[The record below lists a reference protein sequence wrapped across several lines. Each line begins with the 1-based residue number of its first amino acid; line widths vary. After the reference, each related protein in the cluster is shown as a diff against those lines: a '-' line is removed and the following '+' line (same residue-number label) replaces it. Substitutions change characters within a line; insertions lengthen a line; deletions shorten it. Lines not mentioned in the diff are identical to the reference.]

1 MINDKDLKDIIAE
14 AVENSK
20 GLKDSIFD
28 IVAKIVNLA
37 GNKES
42 EVAEK
47 KTNASADEDNIM
59 LLMET
64 RIREWKKQERREQIL
79 KEHAEERKKYFVDLL
94 ERLRTEKLYT
104 FTDPVTENGI
114 ITPGYWTYSPLVT
127 EVFKEV
133 GVVGNPFITNYENHL
148 ATKSEFEL
156 TEEEI
161 KEQFLFWYRGER
173 FGDGLIAEAID
184 SGQFTRLFYIYLLSF
199 GFKNLDSKKYTC
211 IN

>member
-14 AVENSK
+14 AVENSN

-37 GNKES
+37 GSKES
-42 EVAEK
+42 EVAK
-47 KTNASADEDNIM
+47 NKGDAFADEDLE
-59 LLMET
+59 LLFLEERMRNEKH
-64 RIREWKKQERREQIL
+64 REELEQTLKKQSE
-79 KEHAEERKKYFVDLL
+79 KHKKYLIDLL

-104 FTDPVTENGI
+104 FTDPDTENDI

-133 GVVGNPFITNYENHL
+133 RVVGNPFITNYENHL

-173 FGDGLIAEAID
+173 FSDGLIAEAID

-199 GFKNLDSKKYTC
+199 GFKELYRH
-211 IN
+211 

>member
-1 MINDKDLKDIIAE
+1 MMNDKDLKDIIAE
-14 AVENSK
+14 AVENSN

-42 EVAEK
+42 EVAENK
-47 KTNASADEDNIM
+47 NDAFADEDKLIFD
-59 LLMET
+59 MEAKE
-64 RIREWKKQERREQIL
+64 RERKHREKLEQTL
-79 KEHAEERKKYFVDLL
+79 KEQHKKYLIDLL

-104 FTDPVTENGI
+104 FTDPDTENDI
-114 ITPGYWTYSPLVT
+114 ITLGYWTYSPLVT

-133 GVVGNPFITNYENHL
+133 GAVGNPFITYENHL

-173 FGDGLIAEAID
+173 FSDGLIAEAID

-199 GFKNLDSKKYTC
+199 GFKTLYMH
-211 IN
+211 

>member
-14 AVENSK
+14 AVENSN

-47 KTNASADEDNIM
+47 KTNASADEDLE
-59 LLMET
+59 LLFLEERMRNEKH
-64 RIREWKKQERREQIL
+64 REELEQTLKKQSE
-79 KEHAEERKKYFVDLL
+79 KHKKYLIDLL

-104 FTDPVTENGI
+104 FTDPDTENDI

-133 GVVGNPFITNYENHL
+133 RVVGNPFITNYENHL

-173 FGDGLIAEAID
+173 FSDGLIAEAID

>member
-14 AVENSK
+14 TVENSN

-28 IVAKIVNLA
+28 IVTKIVKLA

-42 EVAEK
+42 EVAK
-47 KTNASADEDNIM
+47 NKGDAFADEDLE
-59 LLMET
+59 LLFLEERMRNEKH
-64 RIREWKKQERREQIL
+64 REKLEQTL
-79 KEHAEERKKYFVDLL
+79 KEQSEKHKKYLIDLL

-104 FTDPVTENGI
+104 FTDPDTENDI
-114 ITPGYWTYSPLVT
+114 ITLGYWTYSPLVT

-133 GVVGNPFITNYENHL
+133 GAVGNPFITYENHL

-173 FGDGLIAEAID
+173 FSDGLIAEAID
-184 SGQFTRLFYIYLLSF
+184 SGQFTRLFYIYLLSR
-199 GFKNLDSKKYTC
+199 GFEELCRHGWSRHLS
-211 IN
+211 

>member
-14 AVENSK
+14 TVENSN

-28 IVAKIVNLA
+28 IVTKIVNLA
-37 GNKES
+37 SNKES
-42 EVAEK
+42 EVAENK
-47 KTNASADEDNIM
+47 NDAFADEDKLIFD
-59 LLMET
+59 MEAKE
-64 RIREWKKQERREQIL
+64 RERKHREKLEQTL
-79 KEHAEERKKYFVDLL
+79 KEQHKKYLIDLL

-104 FTDPVTENGI
+104 FTDPDTENDI
-114 ITPGYWTYSPLVT
+114 ITLGYWTYSPLVT

-133 GVVGNPFITNYENHL
+133 GAVGNPFITYENHL

-173 FGDGLIAEAID
+173 FSDGLIAEAID
-184 SGQFTRLFYIYLLSF
+184 SGRFTRLFYIYLLSR
-199 GFKNLDSKKYTC
+199 GFEELCRHGWSRHLS
-211 IN
+211 

>member
-1 MINDKDLKDIIAE
+1 MINDKDLKDIIAKT
-14 AVENSK
+14 VENSN

-104 FTDPVTENGI
+104 FTDPYTENDI
-114 ITPGYWTYSPLVT
+114 ITAGYWTYNPVVT

-133 GVVGNPFITNYENHL
+133 RVVDNPFITNYENHL

-173 FGDGLIAEAID
+173 FGDGLIAAAID
-184 SGQFTRLFYIYLLSF
+184 SGQFTRLFYIYLLSL
-199 GFKNLDSKKYTC
+199 GFKELC
-211 IN
+211 RH

>member
-14 AVENSK
+14 TVENSN

-28 IVAKIVNLA
+28 IVTKIVKLA

-42 EVAEK
+42 EVAENK
-47 KTNASADEDNIM
+47 NDAFADEDNLIFD
-59 LLMET
+59 MEAKE
-64 RIREWKKQERREQIL
+64 RERKHREKLEQTL
-79 KEHAEERKKYFVDLL
+79 KEQSEKHKKYLIDLL

-104 FTDPVTENGI
+104 FTDPDTENDI
-114 ITPGYWTYSPLVT
+114 ITLGYWTYSPLVT

-133 GVVGNPFITNYENHL
+133 GAVGNPFITYENHL

-156 TEEEI
+156 TTQEI
-161 KEQFLFWYRGER
+161 VEQFLFWYRGER
-173 FGDGLIAEAID
+173 FSDGLIAEAID

-199 GFKNLDSKKYTC
+199 GFKTLYMH
-211 IN
+211 

>member
-14 AVENSK
+14 AVENSN

-42 EVAEK
+42 EVAK
-47 KTNASADEDNIM
+47 NKGDAFADEDLE
-59 LLMET
+59 LLFLEAKE
-64 RIREWKKQERREQIL
+64 RERKHREELEQTLKKQSE
-79 KEHAEERKKYFVDLL
+79 KHKKYLIDLL

-104 FTDPVTENGI
+104 FTDPDTENDI

-133 GVVGNPFITNYENHL
+133 RVVGNPFITNYENHL

-173 FGDGLIAEAID
+173 FSDGLIAEAID

-199 GFKNLDSKKYTC
+199 GFKELYRH
-211 IN
+211 

>member
-14 AVENSK
+14 AVEKSD

-28 IVAKIVNLA
+28 IVTKIVNLA
-37 GNKES
+37 SNKES
-42 EVAEK
+42 EVAENK
-47 KTNASADEDNIM
+47 NDAFADEDKLIFD
-59 LLMET
+59 MEAKE
-64 RIREWKKQERREQIL
+64 RERKHREKLEQTL
-79 KEHAEERKKYFVDLL
+79 KEQHKKYLIDLL

-104 FTDPVTENGI
+104 FTDPDTENDI

-133 GVVGNPFITNYENHL
+133 GAVGNPFITYENHL

-173 FGDGLIAEAID
+173 FSDGLIAEAID
-184 SGQFTRLFYIYLLSF
+184 SGQFTRLFYIYLLSR
-199 GFKNLDSKKYTC
+199 GFEELCRHGWSRHLS
-211 IN
+211 

>member
-14 AVENSK
+14 AVENSN

-37 GNKES
+37 GSKES
-42 EVAEK
+42 EVAK
-47 KTNASADEDNIM
+47 NKGDAFADEDLE
-59 LLMET
+59 LLFLEERMRNEKH
-64 RIREWKKQERREQIL
+64 REELEQTLKKQSE
-79 KEHAEERKKYFVDLL
+79 KHKKYLIDLL

-104 FTDPVTENGI
+104 FTDPDTENDI

-133 GVVGNPFITNYENHL
+133 RVVGNPFITNYENHL

-173 FGDGLIAEAID
+173 FSDGLIAEAID

>member
-14 AVENSK
+14 TVENSN

-28 IVAKIVNLA
+28 IVTKIVNLA
-37 GNKES
+37 SNKES
-42 EVAEK
+42 EVAENK
-47 KTNASADEDNIM
+47 NDAFADEDKLIFD
-59 LLMET
+59 MEAKE
-64 RIREWKKQERREQIL
+64 RERKHREKLEQTL
-79 KEHAEERKKYFVDLL
+79 KEQHKKYLIDLL

-104 FTDPVTENGI
+104 FTDPDTENDI
-114 ITPGYWTYSPLVT
+114 ITLGYWTYSPLVT

-133 GVVGNPFITNYENHL
+133 GAVGNPFITYENHL

-173 FGDGLIAEAID
+173 FSDGLIAEAID
-184 SGQFTRLFYIYLLSF
+184 SGQFTRLFYIYLLSR
-199 GFKNLDSKKYTC
+199 GFEELCRHGWSRHLS
-211 IN
+211 

>member
-14 AVENSK
+14 TVENSN

-28 IVAKIVNLA
+28 IVTKIVNLA
-37 GNKES
+37 SNKES
-42 EVAEK
+42 EVAENK
-47 KTNASADEDNIM
+47 NDAFADEDKLIFD
-59 LLMET
+59 MEAKE
-64 RIREWKKQERREQIL
+64 RERKHREKLEQTL
-79 KEHAEERKKYFVDLL
+79 KEQHKKYLIDLL

-104 FTDPVTENGI
+104 FTDPDTENDI
-114 ITPGYWTYSPLVT
+114 ITLGYWTYSPLVT

-133 GVVGNPFITNYENHL
+133 GAVGNPFITYENHL

-199 GFKNLDSKKYTC
+199 GFKELYRH
-211 IN
+211 

>member
-14 AVENSK
+14 AVENSN

-104 FTDPVTENGI
+104 FTDPDTENDI

-133 GVVGNPFITNYENHL
+133 GVVGNSFITNYENHL

-156 TEEEI
+156 TTQEI
-161 KEQFLFWYRGER
+161 VEQFLFWYRGER
-173 FGDGLIAEAID
+173 FSDGLIAEAID

-199 GFKNLDSKKYTC
+199 GFKTLYMH
-211 IN
+211 

>member
-14 AVENSK
+14 AVENSN

-37 GNKES
+37 GSKES
-42 EVAEK
+42 EVAK
-47 KTNASADEDNIM
+47 NKGDAFADEDLE
-59 LLMET
+59 LLFLEERMRNEKH
-64 RIREWKKQERREQIL
+64 REELEQTLKKQSE
-79 KEHAEERKKYFVDLL
+79 KHKKYLIDLL

-104 FTDPVTENGI
+104 FTDPDTENDI

-133 GVVGNPFITNYENHL
+133 RVVGNPFITNYENHL

-173 FGDGLIAEAID
+173 FSDGLIAEAID
-184 SGQFTRLFYIYLLSF
+184 SGQFTRLFYIYLLLF

>member
-14 AVENSK
+14 AVENSN

-42 EVAEK
+42 EVAENK
-47 KTNASADEDNIM
+47 NDAFADEDKLIFD
-59 LLMET
+59 MEAKE
-64 RIREWKKQERREQIL
+64 RERKHREKLEQTL
-79 KEHAEERKKYFVDLL
+79 KEQHKKYLIDLL

-104 FTDPVTENGI
+104 FTDPDTENDI
-114 ITPGYWTYSPLVT
+114 ITLGYWTYSPLVT

-133 GVVGNPFITNYENHL
+133 GAVGNPFITYENHL

-173 FGDGLIAEAID
+173 FSDGLIAEAID

-199 GFKNLDSKKYTC
+199 GFKELYRH
-211 IN
+211 

>member
-14 AVENSK
+14 AVEKSD

-28 IVAKIVNLA
+28 IVTKIVNLA
-37 GNKES
+37 SNKES
-42 EVAEK
+42 EVAENK
-47 KTNASADEDNIM
+47 NDAFADEDKLIFD
-59 LLMET
+59 MEAKE
-64 RIREWKKQERREQIL
+64 RERKHREKLEQTL
-79 KEHAEERKKYFVDLL
+79 KEQHKKYLIDLL

-104 FTDPVTENGI
+104 FTDPDTENDI

-133 GVVGNPFITNYENHL
+133 GAVGNPFITYENHL

-173 FGDGLIAEAID
+173 FSDGLIAEAID
-184 SGQFTRLFYIYLLSF
+184 SGRFTRLFYIYLLSR
-199 GFKNLDSKKYTC
+199 GFEELCRHGWSRHLS
-211 IN
+211 

>member
-1 MINDKDLKDIIAE
+1 MNDKDLKDIIAE
-14 AVENSK
+14 AVENSN

-47 KTNASADEDNIM
+47 KTNASADEDLE
-59 LLMET
+59 LLFLEERMRNEKH
-64 RIREWKKQERREQIL
+64 REELEQTLKKQSE
-79 KEHAEERKKYFVDLL
+79 KHKKYLIDLL

-104 FTDPVTENGI
+104 FTDPDTENDI

-133 GVVGNPFITNYENHL
+133 RVVGNPFITNYENHL

-184 SGQFTRLFYIYLLSF
+184 SGQFTRLFYIYLLSR
-199 GFKNLDSKKYTC
+199 GFEELCRHGWSRHLS
-211 IN
+211 

>member
-1 MINDKDLKDIIAE
+1 MMNDKDLKDIIAE
-14 AVENSK
+14 AVENSN

-42 EVAEK
+42 EVAENK
-47 KTNASADEDNIM
+47 NDAFADEDKLIFD
-59 LLMET
+59 MEAKE
-64 RIREWKKQERREQIL
+64 RERKHREKLEQTL
-79 KEHAEERKKYFVDLL
+79 KEQHKKYLIDLL

-104 FTDPVTENGI
+104 FTDPDTENDI
-114 ITPGYWTYSPLVT
+114 ITLGYWTYSPLVT

-133 GVVGNPFITNYENHL
+133 GAVGNPFITYENHL

-173 FGDGLIAEAID
+173 FSDGLIAEAID

-199 GFKNLDSKKYTC
+199 GFKELYMH
-211 IN
+211 

>member
-14 AVENSK
+14 AVENSN

-37 GNKES
+37 GSKES
-42 EVAEK
+42 EVAK
-47 KTNASADEDNIM
+47 NKGDAFADEDLE
-59 LLMET
+59 LLFLEERMRNEKH
-64 RIREWKKQERREQIL
+64 REELEQTLKKQSE
-79 KEHAEERKKYFVDLL
+79 KHKKYLIDLL

-104 FTDPVTENGI
+104 FTDPDTENDI

-133 GVVGNPFITNYENHL
+133 RVVGNPFITNYENHL

>member
-14 AVENSK
+14 AVENSN

-37 GNKES
+37 GSKES
-42 EVAEK
+42 EVAK
-47 KTNASADEDNIM
+47 NKGDAFADEDLE
-59 LLMET
+59 LLFLEERMRNEKH
-64 RIREWKKQERREQIL
+64 REELEQTLKKQSE
-79 KEHAEERKKYFVDLL
+79 KHKKYLIDLL

-104 FTDPVTENGI
+104 FTDPDTENDI
-114 ITPGYWTYSPLVT
+114 ISPGYWTYSPLVT

-133 GVVGNPFITNYENHL
+133 RVVGNPFITNYENHL

-173 FGDGLIAEAID
+173 FSDGLIAEAID

-199 GFKNLDSKKYTC
+199 GFKTLYMH
-211 IN
+211 

>member
-14 AVENSK
+14 AVEKSD

-28 IVAKIVNLA
+28 IVAKIVNSA
-37 GNKES
+37 SNKENK
-42 EVAEK
+42 VAENK
-47 KTNASADEDNIM
+47 GDAFADEDNLIFD
-59 LLMET
+59 MEAKE
-64 RIREWKKQERREQIL
+64 RERKHREKLEQFL
-79 KEHAEERKKYFVDLL
+79 KERSEKHKKYLIDLL

-104 FTDPVTENGI
+104 FTDPYTENDI
-114 ITPGYWTYSPLVT
+114 ITAGYWTYNPVVT

-133 GVVGNPFITNYENHL
+133 RVVDNPFITYENHL

-173 FGDGLIAEAID
+173 FGDGLIAAAID
-184 SGQFTRLFYIYLLSF
+184 SGQFTRLFYIYLLSL
-199 GFKNLDSKKYTC
+199 GFKELC
-211 IN
+211 RH

>member
-1 MINDKDLKDIIAE
+1 MMNDKDLKDIIAE
-14 AVENSK
+14 AVENSN

-42 EVAEK
+42 EVAENK
-47 KTNASADEDNIM
+47 NDAFADEDKLIFD
-59 LLMET
+59 MEAKE
-64 RIREWKKQERREQIL
+64 RERKHREKLEQTL
-79 KEHAEERKKYFVDLL
+79 KEQHKKYLIDLL

-104 FTDPVTENGI
+104 FTDPDTENDI
-114 ITPGYWTYSPLVT
+114 ITLGYWTYSPLVT

-133 GVVGNPFITNYENHL
+133 GAVGNPFITYENHL

-173 FGDGLIAEAID
+173 FSDGLIAEAID
-184 SGQFTRLFYIYLLSF
+184 SGQFTRLFYIYLLSR
-199 GFKNLDSKKYTC
+199 GFEELCRHGWSRHLS
-211 IN
+211 

>member
-14 AVENSK
+14 TVENSN

-28 IVAKIVNLA
+28 IVTKIVKLA

-42 EVAEK
+42 EVAENK
-47 KTNASADEDNIM
+47 NDAFADEDNLIFD
-59 LLMET
+59 MEAKE
-64 RIREWKKQERREQIL
+64 RERKHREKLEQTL
-79 KEHAEERKKYFVDLL
+79 KEQHKKYLIDLL

-104 FTDPVTENGI
+104 FTDPDTENDI
-114 ITPGYWTYSPLVT
+114 ITLGYWTYSPLVT

-133 GVVGNPFITNYENHL
+133 GAVGNPFITYENHL

-173 FGDGLIAEAID
+173 FSDGLIAEAID
-184 SGQFTRLFYIYLLSF
+184 SGQFTRLFYIYLLSR
-199 GFKNLDSKKYTC
+199 GFEELCRHGWSRHLS
-211 IN
+211 

>member
-14 AVENSK
+14 AVEKSD

-28 IVAKIVNLA
+28 IVTKIVNLA
-37 GNKES
+37 SNKES
-42 EVAEK
+42 EVAENK
-47 KTNASADEDNIM
+47 NDAFADEDKLIFD
-59 LLMET
+59 MEAKE
-64 RIREWKKQERREQIL
+64 RERKHREKLEQTL
-79 KEHAEERKKYFVDLL
+79 KEQHKKYLIDLL

-104 FTDPVTENGI
+104 FTDPDTENDI
-114 ITPGYWTYSPLVT
+114 ITLGYWTYNPVVT

-133 GVVGNPFITNYENHL
+133 GAVGNPFITYENHL

-173 FGDGLIAEAID
+173 FSDGLIAEAID

-199 GFKNLDSKKYTC
+199 GFKTLDSKKYTC

>member
-14 AVENSK
+14 AVENSN

-28 IVAKIVNLA
+28 IVAKIVKLA

-42 EVAEK
+42 EVAENK
-47 KTNASADEDNIM
+47 NDAFADEDNLIFD
-59 LLMET
+59 MEAKE
-64 RIREWKKQERREQIL
+64 RERKHREKLEQTL
-79 KEHAEERKKYFVDLL
+79 KEQSEKHKKYLIDLL

-104 FTDPVTENGI
+104 FTDPDTENDI
-114 ITPGYWTYSPLVT
+114 ITLGYWTYSPLVT

-133 GVVGNPFITNYENHL
+133 GAVGNPFITYENHL

-184 SGQFTRLFYIYLLSF
+184 NGQFTRLFYIYLLSF
-199 GFKNLDSKKYTC
+199 GFKELYMH
-211 IN
+211 

>member
-14 AVENSK
+14 AVENSN

-42 EVAEK
+42 EAAEK

-104 FTDPVTENGI
+104 FTDPVTENDI
-114 ITPGYWTYSPLVT
+114 ITPGYWIYSPLVT

-133 GVVGNPFITNYENHL
+133 GVVGNSFITNYENHL

-156 TEEEI
+156 TTQEI
-161 KEQFLFWYRGER
+161 VEQFLFWYRGER
-173 FGDGLIAEAID
+173 FSDGLIAEAID

-199 GFKNLDSKKYTC
+199 GFKNLDSKNYTC

>member
-14 AVENSK
+14 AVEKSD

-37 GNKES
+37 GNKENK
-42 EVAEK
+42 VAENK
-47 KTNASADEDNIM
+47 GDAFADEDNLIFD
-59 LLMET
+59 MEAKE
-64 RIREWKKQERREQIL
+64 RERKHREKLEQFL
-79 KEHAEERKKYFVDLL
+79 KERSEKHKKYLIDLL

-104 FTDPVTENGI
+104 FTDPYTENDI
-114 ITPGYWTYSPLVT
+114 ITAGYWTYNPVVT

-133 GVVGNPFITNYENHL
+133 RVIDNPFITYENHL

-184 SGQFTRLFYIYLLSF
+184 SGQFTRLFYIYLLSL
-199 GFKNLDSKKYTC
+199 GFKELC
-211 IN
+211 RH

>member
-14 AVENSK
+14 AVEKSD

-28 IVAKIVNLA
+28 IVTKIVNLA
-37 GNKES
+37 SNKES
-42 EVAEK
+42 EVAENK
-47 KTNASADEDNIM
+47 NDAFADEDKLIFD
-59 LLMET
+59 MEAKE
-64 RIREWKKQERREQIL
+64 RERKHREKLEQTL
-79 KEHAEERKKYFVDLL
+79 KEQHKKYLIDLL

-104 FTDPVTENGI
+104 FTDPDTENDI
-114 ITPGYWTYSPLVT
+114 ITLGYWTYSPLVT

-133 GVVGNPFITNYENHL
+133 GAVGNPFITYENHL

-173 FGDGLIAEAID
+173 FSDGLIAEAID
-184 SGQFTRLFYIYLLSF
+184 SGRFTRLFYIYLLSR
-199 GFKNLDSKKYTC
+199 GFEELCRHGWSRHLS
-211 IN
+211 

>member
-14 AVENSK
+14 AVENSN

-42 EVAEK
+42 EAAEK

-104 FTDPVTENGI
+104 FTDPDTENDI

-133 GVVGNPFITNYENHL
+133 RVVGNPFITNYENHL

-173 FGDGLIAEAID
+173 FSDGLIAEAID

>member
-14 AVENSK
+14 AVENSN

-79 KEHAEERKKYFVDLL
+79 KEQSEKRKKYFVDLL

-104 FTDPVTENGI
+104 FTDPYTENDI

-133 GVVGNPFITNYENHL
+133 GVVGNSFITNYENHL

-156 TEEEI
+156 TTQEI
-161 KEQFLFWYRGER
+161 VEQFLFWYRGER
-173 FGDGLIAEAID
+173 FSDGLIAEAID

-199 GFKNLDSKKYTC
+199 GFKELYRH
-211 IN
+211 

>member
-1 MINDKDLKDIIAE
+1 MMNDKDLKDIIAE
-14 AVENSK
+14 AVENSN

-42 EVAEK
+42 EVAENK
-47 KTNASADEDNIM
+47 NDAFADEDKLIFD
-59 LLMET
+59 MEAKE
-64 RIREWKKQERREQIL
+64 RERKHREKLEQTL
-79 KEHAEERKKYFVDLL
+79 KEQHKKYLIDLL

-104 FTDPVTENGI
+104 FTDPDTENDI
-114 ITPGYWTYSPLVT
+114 ITLGYWTYSPLVT

-133 GVVGNPFITNYENHL
+133 GAVGNPFITYENHL

-173 FGDGLIAEAID
+173 FSDGLIAEAID

-199 GFKNLDSKKYTC
+199 GFKELYRH
-211 IN
+211 